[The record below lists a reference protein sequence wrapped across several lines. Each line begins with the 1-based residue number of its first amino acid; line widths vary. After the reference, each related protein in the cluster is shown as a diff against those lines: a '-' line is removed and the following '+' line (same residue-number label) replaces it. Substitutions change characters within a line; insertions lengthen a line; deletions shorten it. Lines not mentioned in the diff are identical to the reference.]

1 MPLDLGGSVDTANRA
16 VPEGRAGRG
25 RNEEVHLGGF
35 SRARNGCILR
45 VRRGISTMQLLKVVF
60 TLIAVGGPSYAL
72 FRFSRNAAGWL
83 KVLSLVLGFSTL
95 IGTILV
101 LPQAL
106 DALESTVIKV
116 ASYVSLA
123 KNDLRREAQIDP
135 RRKADASP
143 QSSPPPNQS
152 TPVQAPATPKPDN
165 KLSTSGDNSPIVSGV
180 DGNVTISI
188 DGSRR

>member
-1 MPLDLGGSVDTANRA
+1 
-16 VPEGRAGRG
+16 
-25 RNEEVHLGGF
+25 
-35 SRARNGCILR
+35 
-45 VRRGISTMQLLKVVF
+45 MQLLKVVF

-72 FRFSRNAAGWL
+72 FRFSRNAPGWL

-95 IGTILV
+95 VGTILV
-101 LPQAL
+101 LPQAW

-123 KNDLRREAQIDP
+123 KSDLRREAQLDP
-135 RRKADASP
+135 SRKTETSP
-143 QSSPPPNQS
+143 QSLPPNQGI
-152 TPVQAPATPKPDN
+152 PVQAPASPKPDN

-180 DGNVTISI
+180 GGNVTISI